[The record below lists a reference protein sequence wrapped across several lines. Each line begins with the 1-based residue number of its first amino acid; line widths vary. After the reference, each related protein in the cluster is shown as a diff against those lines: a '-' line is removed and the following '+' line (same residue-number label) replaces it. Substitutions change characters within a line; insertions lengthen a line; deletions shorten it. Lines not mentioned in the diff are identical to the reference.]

1 MKKIVVTG
9 ATSMLGLA
17 LINDAVK
24 HGIKVLAMM
33 RAGSKK
39 ICRLP
44 KSELISILEC
54 DIDEMDA
61 IDISSLESDYDVFYH
76 FAWAHT
82 DKTTRNDPVL
92 HEKNIKYALDAV
104 ELAHKLGCKK
114 FIGAGS
120 QAEYGRV
127 EGTLKATTPAFPEMG
142 YGIGKLCAGHM
153 TREHAHQLGMEHM
166 WVRILSIYGPN
177 DGLQSMVM
185 STIQKL
191 TDGVVPQFTKG
202 EQMWDYL
209 YSGDAGNALY
219 LVGEKGIDSKVY
231 ILGSG
236 NARPLK
242 DYIEEIRQV
251 VDPNAQIDL
260 GAVPYGARQVMYLC
274 ADINELTVD
283 TGFTP
288 KVSFTEGIE
297 KTVNWYK
304 GEYKA

>member
-1 MKKIVVTG
+1 MKRVIITG
-9 ATSMLGLA
+9 ATGSVGTA
-17 LINDAVK
+17 FINK
-24 HGIKVLAMM
+24 CIEEGTEVLVFT
-33 RAGSKK
+33 RKDSKRNNR
-39 ICRLP
+39 IPNSPLVTMVYCSLD
-44 KSELISILEC
+44 ELSTIQNETGKK
-54 DIDEMDA
+54 
-61 IDISSLESDYDVFYH
+61 YDVFYH
-76 FAWAHT
+76 LAWDGTVGEA
-82 DKTTRNDPVL
+82 RNNMYLQNMNV
-92 HEKNIKYALDAV
+92 KYALDAV
-104 ELAHKLGCKK
+104 GAAKRFGCDR
-114 FIGAGS
+114 FVGIGS

-166 WVRILSIYGPN
+166 WIRILSIYGPN

-219 LVGEKGIDSKVY
+219 LVGERGIDSKVY